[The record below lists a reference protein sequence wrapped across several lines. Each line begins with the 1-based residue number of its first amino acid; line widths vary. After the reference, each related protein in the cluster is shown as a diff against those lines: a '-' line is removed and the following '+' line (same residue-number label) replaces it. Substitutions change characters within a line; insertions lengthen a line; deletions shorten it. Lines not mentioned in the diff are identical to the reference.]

1 MIQTQQ
7 LTPDTIVFQIQGHFH
22 QEVAKELALSV
33 FRSHR
38 LGFKTFLLDLSLVS
52 LIDDEGS
59 RQLALIEQGLQNKG
73 GTWRVLNNP
82 LSEHRMLSNENLE
95 QFPKE
100 TWN

>member
-1 MIQTQQ
+1 MIQTEQ
-7 LTPDTIVFQIQGHFH
+7 LTPDTIAFQIQGHFH
-22 QEVAKELALSV
+22 HEVAKELALSV
-33 FRSHR
+33 FRSYR
-38 LGFKTFLLDLSLVS
+38 LGFKTFLVDLSLAL

-73 GTWRVLNNP
+73 GTWRVLNNS
-82 LSEHRMLSNENLE
+82 LSEHHMLSPESLD